1 MSPVSPASPVSYAQ
15 RRLWFLNRV
24 NGASAVYNC
33 PLVIRVRG
41 DLDRTALAAAL
52 ADLADRHDVLR
63 TVYPGVEG
71 EPVPH
76 MVDRRPGLD
85 VLACEE
91 SELADALTATLDR
104 GFDLTDELPLRATL
118 FTLASQE
125 HVLALVLHHIACDEG
140 SWQPLLTDLA
150 TAYGARTAGQ
160 TPQWPPLPV
169 SYADYAVWQ
178 RDLLGAE
185 DQPSGLLATQLSY
198 WRGQLAG
205 LPAELELP
213 FDRPRPAIAD
223 HRGDCV
229 PVKLDGEL
237 HRRLLAVAA
246 DHGCTTFMVLQAGL
260 AVLLSRLGAGTD
272 IPIGTA
278 VAGRL
283 DDALEGVVGFFVNTL
298 VLRSDVSGDP
308 TFGELLHRVRDTD
321 LAAYD
326 HQDVPFE
333 RLVEDLNPER
343 SLARHPLFQ
352 VMLTLSRAEQG
363 TLALPGLT
371 CTEEQSDHGI
381 AKFDL
386 TADFREHRAPDG
398 EAAGIDGTLEYAT
411 GLFDR
416 ATADHIADALP
427 RLLRQL
433 VTAPE
438 QPISAADPL
447 SAEHRHQTLV
457 AWNDTTAPASPDT
470 VPQLFAA
477 QAARTPHATA
487 LVCGDTRLTF
497 AELDA
502 RADLMARRLR
512 AQGAEAE
519 RVVALA
525 LPRTADSVVA
535 MLAVLKTG
543 AAYLHLDLEYPPERI
558 AHMLR
563 DAAPVAVVTD
573 TATAATHQFGE
584 LPSVF
589 ADRDETPSGPLPDL
603 TGRIRP
609 DSAAYV
615 IYTSGSTG
623 RPKGVVT
630 PHAALSNLYAFHR
643 AGLIARTEATANRR
657 LRSAVT
663 ASLSFDTSW
672 EALFWMLAGHELHVI
687 GDEIRRDAAALTAYV
702 KAAGID
708 VLDVTPTYAEHLL
721 DEGLLTAPGAP
732 RVLLLGGEAA
742 GQQLWTRVRQATPD
756 TLCYNLYGPTE
767 CTLDAL
773 WWDAADSPHP
783 LIGRPIGNTR
793 VFVLDERLR
802 PVAPGVP
809 GELYVTGPG
818 VARGY
823 LGRPTVTA
831 ERFVACPWPAAGQTG
846 TRMYRT
852 GDLVRWDRQGRLDYL
867 GRVDDQVKLRGF
879 RIELGE
885 VEAALARCPGVA
897 QAAVA
902 VRAAAGG
909 DKRLVGYVQPTTGGQ
924 APDARELRGQLASV
938 LPDHMIP
945 SFFQTVERLPL
956 TPNGKLDRDAL
967 PDPDLA
973 HRPTSRGPR
982 GPYEE
987 VLCDL
992 FAQVLGLSRVG
1003 AEESF
1008 FDLGGHSLLATRLL
1022 SRVRTVLGGK
1032 LTILDLFQAPT
1043 AAGLADRLTEGARH
1057 DPLAPLLPLRTG
1069 GDRPPL
1075 FCVHPAAGISWSYAG
1090 LLGHIDADYP
1100 VYGLQARGLTDAE
1113 ACGGSWRAMVED
1125 YARQIRSVQP
1135 EGPYRLIGWSFG
1147 AVIAHLLA
1155 TDLQAAGAEVDLLA
1169 LLDGYPP
1176 ASVPDYRPL
1185 DEGSPETFAELLDS
1199 LGYDLSES
1207 GGQSGRQPM
1216 DFDAYEQAVR
1226 RPGSTLEW
1234 LTREEAAALARV
1246 FVDNDRIYEDLRP
1259 RTYEGD
1265 AVFFSATEGK
1275 AQDAPVPES
1284 WRAHVTGRFEV
1295 HEIACGHGEITQR
1308 DPIARIGSVIAGKLA
1323 LLDASRPAVRAMPA
1337 APAAGER

>member
-1 MSPVSPASPVSYAQ
+1 MSPVSPVSYAQ

-24 NGASAVYNC
+24 NGGSAVYNC
-33 PLVIRVRG
+33 PLVIRMRG
-41 DLDRTALAAAL
+41 ELDRAALAAAL
-52 ADLADRHDVLR
+52 ADLADRHEVLR

-71 EPVPH
+71 EPVQR
-76 MVDRRPGLD
+76 VLARRPELD
-85 VLACEE
+85 VVACEE
-91 SELADALTATLDR
+91 SELTDALSATVGR
-104 GFDLTDELPLRATL
+104 GFDLTADLPIRATV
-118 FTLASQE
+118 FAPAPRE

-150 TAYGARTAGQ
+150 TAYRARAAGES
-160 TPQWPPLPV
+160 PQWQPIPV
-169 SYADYAVWQ
+169 SYRDYAVWQ
-178 RDLLGAE
+178 RDLLGEE
-185 DQPSGLLATQLSY
+185 DDPASLLATQLSF
-198 WRGQLAG
+198 WREQLAG
-205 LPAELELP
+205 LPAELDLP
-213 FDRPRPAIAD
+213 FDRSRPAIAD

-229 PVKLDGEL
+229 PLKLDGDL

-283 DDALEGVVGFFVNTL
+283 DDALDGVVGFFVNTL
-298 VLRSDVSGDP
+298 VLRSDVAGDP
-308 TFGELLHRVRDTD
+308 TFGELLHRVRDAD
-321 LAAYD
+321 VAAYD

-352 VMLTLSRAEQG
+352 VMLTLSRGEEA
-363 TLALPGLT
+363 TFSLPGLI
-371 CTEEQSDHGI
+371 CTEEQLDWEV

-386 TADFREHRAPDG
+386 SADFREHRTPDG
-398 EAAGIDGTLEYAT
+398 EAAGIDGSLEYAT

-416 ATADHIADALP
+416 ATVDHIADALP
-427 RLLRQL
+427 RLMRQL
-433 VTAPE
+433 VSDP
-438 QPISAADPL
+438 QRPVGDADPL
-447 SAEHRHQTLV
+447 SAEHRHQALV
-457 AWNDTTAPASPDT
+457 EWNDTARSVSSAT
-470 VPQLFAA
+470 VPELFEA
-477 QAARTPHATA
+477 QAARTPRATA
-487 LVCGDTRLTF
+487 VVCGSTRLTF
-497 AELDA
+497 AELNA
-502 RADLMARRLR
+502 RANLLARRLR
-512 AQGAEAE
+512 VQGAGAE
-519 RVVALA
+519 RLVALA
-525 LPRTADSVVA
+525 LPRSAESVVA

-543 AAYLHLDLEYPPERI
+543 AAYLHLDLEYPPDRI
-558 AHMLR
+558 EHMLR

-573 TATAATHQFGE
+573 TATAAAHGFGG
-584 LPSVF
+584 LPAVF
-589 ADRDETPSGPLPDL
+589 ADRIGTPSGPVADL
-603 TGRIRP
+603 KCRVLP

-630 PHAALSNLYAFHR
+630 PHSALGNLYAFHR
-643 AGLIARTEATANRR
+643 AGLIARTEAAACRR

-687 GDEIRRDAAALTAYV
+687 RDDVRRDAGALTASV
-702 KAAGID
+702 RAAEID

-721 DEGLLTAPGAP
+721 DEGLLSGPRAPL
-732 RVLLLGGEAA
+732 VLLLGGEAA
-742 GQQLWTRVRQATPD
+742 GQSLWTRLREASG

-823 LGRPTVTA
+823 LNRPAATA
-831 ERFVACPWPAAGQTG
+831 ERFVACPYVAEGEKG
-846 TRMYRT
+846 SRMYRT

-867 GRVDDQVKLRGF
+867 GRVDDQVKVRGF

-885 VEAALARCPGVA
+885 VEAALTRCPGVV

-902 VRAAAGG
+902 VREDARG
-909 DKRLVGYVQPTTGGQ
+909 DKRLVGYVQSATDHALDPRG
-924 APDARELRGQLASV
+924 LRNRLASI

-945 SFFQTVERLPL
+945 SFFQPVGRLPM

-967 PDPDLA
+967 PPPDFA
-973 HRPTSRGPR
+973 HRPASRGPR

-1008 FDLGGHSLLATRLL
+1008 FELGGHSLLAVRLL
-1022 SRVRTVLGGK
+1022 SRVRAVLGGQ
-1032 LTILDLFQAPT
+1032 LTIVDLFQAPT
-1043 AAGLADRLTEGARH
+1043 VADLADRLGAGAQH

-1069 GDRPPL
+1069 GDRPAL
-1075 FCVHPAAGISWSYAG
+1075 FCVHPAAGISWGYAG
-1090 LLGHIDADYP
+1090 LLGHIDTGYP
-1100 VYGLQARGLTDAE
+1100 VYGLQAKGLTDAR
-1113 ACGGSWRAMVED
+1113 ACGGSWRRMVKD
-1125 YARQIRSVQP
+1125 YVEQIRSVQP

-1147 AVIAHLLA
+1147 AVLAHLMA
-1155 TDLQAAGAEVDLLA
+1155 TDLQAGGAQVDLLA

-1176 ASVPDYRPL
+1176 DSVPGYRSL
-1185 DEGSPETFAELLDS
+1185 EDGSSETFTELLDS
-1199 LGYDLSES
+1199 LGYDLSECGEES
-1207 GGQSGRQPM
+1207 LR
-1216 DFDAYEQAVR
+1216 FDDYQRTVR

-1246 FVDNDRIYEDLRP
+1246 FVDNDRIYEELQP
-1259 RTYEGD
+1259 RTYRGD
-1265 AVFFSATEGK
+1265 VVFVSATEGRPE
-1275 AQDAPVPES
+1275 DAPAPES
-1284 WRAHVTGRFEV
+1284 WRDHVTGRLEV
-1295 HEIACGHGEITQR
+1295 HEIGCAHGEITQAE
-1308 DPIARIGSVIAGKLA
+1308 PISRIGAVLAGKLA
-1323 LLDASRPAVRAMPA
+1323 LLDTPRPTV
-1337 APAAGER
+1337 GER